1 MRGRVLFVDDE
12 PAILMSLR
20 NLLHRER
27 RRWDMVFVG
36 SGASALDEMRKE
48 PFDVVVSDMRMPQ
61 MDGATLLTQIQDES
75 PATVRIVLSG
85 HADREAIVRAL
96 PALHQL
102 LSKPCDTNT
111 LRGAIERAMEL
122 DARSHDRVIREV
134 IGRIDKLP
142 SPPAIFDELAGVLTS
157 ARPSVDE
164 VTRIVESDPATCAK
178 ILQLV
183 NSAYFGRG
191 HSTASIPRAVAELG
205 TEQLRYV
212 ALTASVFS
220 STPAVALPGFSIETI
235 QHSSAKVAQ
244 IARSLVS
251 GYRGDEAF
259 AAGLLHDVGQ
269 IVLAIGMPDAYTD
282 VMRRVHD
289 GEEIETVEREV
300 FGASHADVGAGL
312 LQIWGLPSAIVD
324 PVRFHHSP
332 ENAPD
337 STRDIAVAINFA
349 DQQVA
354 ALAASRRTS

>member
-12 PAILMSLR
+12 PAILLSLR

-27 RRWDMVFVG
+27 KRWDMVFVG
-36 SGASALDEMRKE
+36 SGSAALDEIRKQ

-61 MDGATLLTQIQDES
+61 MDGAELLSHVQDES

-85 HADREAIVRAL
+85 HADRESIVRAL

-111 LRGAIERAMEL
+111 LRGVIERAMEL
-122 DARSHDRVIREV
+122 DAYAQDKVIREV

-142 SPPAIFDELAGVLTS
+142 SPPALFDELAGVLTS
-157 ARPSVDE
+157 ARPALDDVIK
-164 VTRIVESDPATCAK
+164 IVERDPATCAK

-191 HSTASIPRAVAELG
+191 HATASISRAVAELG

-212 ALTASVFS
+212 ALTATVFS
-220 STPAVALPGFSIETI
+220 SAPEIHCPGVSVERI
-235 QHSSAKVAQ
+235 QDASAKVAQ

-251 GYRGDEAF
+251 GHRADEAF

-269 IVLAIGMPDAYTD
+269 IVLALGMPVAYAE
-282 VMRRVHD
+282 VMKRVAC
-289 GEEIETVEREV
+289 GAEIETTERELI
-300 FGASHADVGAGL
+300 GASHADVGAGL
-312 LQIWGLPSAIVD
+312 LQIWGLPQAIVD
-324 PVRFHHSP
+324 PVRYHHQPDAAP
-332 ENAPD
+332 EAA
-337 STRDIAVAINFA
+337 RDIAMAIHVA
-349 DQQVA
+349 DRQVDELGVA
-354 ALAASRRTS
+354 RRSA